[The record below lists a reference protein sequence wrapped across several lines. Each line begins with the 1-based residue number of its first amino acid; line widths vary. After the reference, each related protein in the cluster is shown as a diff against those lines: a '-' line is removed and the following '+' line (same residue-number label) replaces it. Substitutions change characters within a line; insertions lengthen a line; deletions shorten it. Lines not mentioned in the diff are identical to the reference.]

1 MGRRPTR
8 RMWHS
13 VAALAPLPVIG
24 FTCLAFV
31 PGNPVALNLE
41 LYFSGNG
48 SSHVLTKTAAAAQ
61 PALPREAAALFHA
74 RGKGPRAD
82 QYRGEGLIT
91 TAGKQ
96 HVAASLGGEPDLT
109 AALGKRTEII
119 RDRKADRL
127 TPRTS
132 DVALQTGS
140 AANPLLMNASYGS
153 MFGPGLDV
161 AAFKPSPEEIA
172 YSPSPDA
179 LGFRSQGETQAEFE
193 ERERRCLAVA
203 IYFEARGEPERGQVA
218 VGQVI
223 MNRVRSPL
231 FPETI
236 CGVVYQG
243 HLKPGCQFSF
253 TCDGKTDTP
262 RNDAQWS
269 QAQSL
274 ARKITRGELWLP
286 EVGYSTFYHANY
298 VSPGWAGRMN
308 KIDRIGRHIF
318 YKKRNEKP
326 YVVEALADDTDT
338 QTASSDDG
346 SSSLFSLTPALSL
359 VSAAA
364 NNVTTNVSAAASN
377 VSAVASS
384 ASAGLGASPA
394 PTQAMSLGYAASE

>member
-8 RMWHS
+8 RMWNS
-13 VAALAPLPVIG
+13 VAALVPLPVIG

-31 PGNPVALNLE
+31 HGNPVALNLE
-41 LYFSGNG
+41 LYLSGSG
-48 SSHVLTKTAAAAQ
+48 SSHALTKSQATTQ
-61 PALPREAAALFHA
+61 PALTRQADALFGA
-74 RGKGPRAD
+74 SGKGPRAD
-82 QYRGEGLIT
+82 TYRSEGLIT
-91 TAGKQ
+91 NAGKQ
-96 HVAASLGGEPDLT
+96 RIVASLGGEPDLT
-109 AALGKRTEII
+109 AALGKRPEVL
-119 RDRKADRL
+119 RDRKTDRL
-127 TPRTS
+127 KPRTS
-132 DVALQTGS
+132 DVALKSGS
-140 AANPLLMNASYGS
+140 ASNPLLMNASSGS

-161 AAFKPSPEEIA
+161 DSFKPSAEEIA
-172 YSPSPDA
+172 YSPTPDA
-179 LGFRSQGETQAEFE
+179 LAFRSQGETQAEFE

-253 TCDGKTDTP
+253 TCDGKTDVP
-262 RNDAQWS
+262 RNDAQWAQS
-269 QAQSL
+269 QSL
-274 ARKITRGELWLP
+274 AKKITSGELWLP

-326 YVVEALADDTDT
+326 YVVEALAEDGAT
-338 QTASSDDG
+338 QTATAEDDG
-346 SSSLFSLTPALSL
+346 SLFSLTPALSL
-359 VSAAA
+359 VSAVT
-364 NNVTTNVSAAASN
+364 NNVTAVTSTVTSN
-377 VSAVASS
+377 VTAVTST
-384 ASAGLGASPA
+384 ASAGLGASA
-394 PTQAMSLGYAASE
+394 PPTPAMSLGYGASE